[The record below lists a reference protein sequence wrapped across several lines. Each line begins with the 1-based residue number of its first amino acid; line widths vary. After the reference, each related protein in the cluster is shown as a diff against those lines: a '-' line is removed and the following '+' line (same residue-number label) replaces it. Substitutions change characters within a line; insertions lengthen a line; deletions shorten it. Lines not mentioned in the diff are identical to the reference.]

1 MNQDEVTAIFENIQN
16 SSAGFGA
23 AEIIAAASVVIAL
36 SALIVAILESRA
48 SRKHNK
54 LSVAPKLHFTKSTDK
69 QARIKILLCNFG
81 LGPGLLTSFSVTA
94 NGVSVV
100 FPKRKEIVPLLKGAG
115 FEIDKTDSI
124 MYMPDKGESF
134 KEGNEVRIFEFIAN
148 QSCSHSVIEPAVE
161 QLTVVAEFET
171 LYGEK
176 IVCRFPNA

>member
-1 MNQDEVTAIFENIQN
+1 M
-16 SSAGFGA
+16 
-23 AEIIAAASVVIAL
+23 
-36 SALIVAILESRA
+36 
-48 SRKHNK
+48 
-54 LSVAPKLHFTKSTDK
+54 
-69 QARIKILLCNFG
+69 
-81 LGPGLLTSFSVTA
+81 
-94 NGVSVV
+94 
-100 FPKRKEIVPLLKGAG
+100 LKGAG

-148 QSCSHSVIEPAVE
+148 QSCSHSVIESAVE